1 MDYAGQQ
8 GIFQERRRPGRL
20 IGHLGCPPRPFPQ
33 SGHPVL
39 AKKPNYDFEK
49 RKKEQERAKKK
60 EAKRAERLA
69 RRQAGGTS
77 EGDPDLEGIVM
88 GPQNVEPTGEVP
100 VV

>member
-1 MDYAGQQ
+1 
-8 GIFQERRRPGRL
+8 
-20 IGHLGCPPRPFPQ
+20 
-33 SGHPVL
+33 L

-49 RKKEQERAKKK
+49 RKK

-88 GPQNVEPTGEVP
+88 GPQNGEPADEEP
-100 VV
+100 VL

>member
-1 MDYAGQQ
+1 MLDGQESSRKVLVRSAAAC
-8 GIFQERRRPGRL
+8 G
-20 IGHLGCPPRPFPQ
+20 PPCISSP
-33 SGHPVL
+33 SGHRAL

-69 RRQAGGTS
+69 RRQAGGVS

-88 GPQNVEPTGEVP
+88 GPQNGEPADEEP

>member
-1 MDYAGQQ
+1 
-8 GIFQERRRPGRL
+8 
-20 IGHLGCPPRPFPQ
+20 
-33 SGHPVL
+33 L

-69 RRQAGGTS
+69 RRQVGGS
-77 EGDPDLEGIVM
+77 SDGDPDLDGIVM
-88 GPQNVEPTGEVP
+88 GPQNIEPMDDPTDEQP

>member
-1 MDYAGQQ
+1 M
-8 GIFQERRRPGRL
+8 
-20 IGHLGCPPRPFPQ
+20 
-33 SGHPVL
+33 

-69 RRQAGGTS
+69 RRQAGNTS

-88 GPQNVEPTGEVP
+88 GPQNLDPTDVEPTL
-100 VV
+100 